1 MPATR
6 DIDIY
11 RGDNFAHTVT
21 ITNTA
26 GSAIDVS
33 GRTYTSQLRRYPDSS
48 TVAATFTVSMASA
61 VTGVVVF
68 SLANTVTASLDPGPY
83 HYDIQQNNGGTLT
96 TLLAGRATLA
106 ADVTRA
112 S

>member
-1 MPATR
+1 
-6 DIDIY
+6 
-11 RGDNFAHTVT
+11 
-21 ITNTA
+21 
-26 GSAIDVS
+26 
-33 GRTYTSQLRRYPDSS
+33 
-48 TVAATFTVSMASA
+48 MASA
-61 VTGVVVF
+61 ATGVVVF
-68 SLANTVTASLDPGPY
+68 SLANTVTASLEPGPY

>member
-11 RGDNFAHTVT
+11 RGDDFSHTVT

-48 TVAATFTVSMASA
+48 TVAATFTVAMGSA
-61 VTGVVVF
+61 ATGVVVF
-68 SLANTVTASLDPGPY
+68 TLADTVTAGLEPGPY
-83 HYDIQQNNGGTLT
+83 RYDIQQDNGGTLT
-96 TLLAGRATLA
+96 TLLAGQATVS